1 MSVKKLTKHELTQTQ
16 SYIAGFA
23 FSLILTAIP
32 YYIVVNET
40 MSDNALLFSLMG
52 YAVLQ
57 FCVQIYFF
65 LHLGSESKPRWKL
78 ANLVFMLSVILFIVI
93 GTLWIMNNL
102 NYNMMHMDPKATEQK
117 LLEDQNYQNRMDD
130 NIDHSNM

>member
-16 SYIAGFA
+16 SYFAGFA

-40 MSDNALLFSLMG
+40 VTGDALLFSLMG

-57 FCVQIYFF
+57 FCVQVYFF
-65 LHLGSESKPRWKL
+65 LHLGSESKPR
-78 ANLVFMLSVILFIVI
+78 ARC
-93 GTLWIMNNL
+93 
-102 NYNMMHMDPKATEQK
+102 A
-117 LLEDQNYQNRMDD
+117 R
-130 NIDHSNM
+130 